1 MKIGTQNQAFFP
13 ENILE
18 KFRYI
23 KEMGFDGFEIDGKL
37 LVNNIEEV
45 KAAIKETGLPVT
57 TACGGYDGWIGDF
70 IEERR
75 LNGLKQIERILEAL
89 AEVGG
94 KGIVVPAAWGMF
106 TFRLPPMTSPRSL
119 NGDRKM
125 VSDSLRV
132 LEQVAAR
139 TGTVVYL
146 EPLNRY
152 QDHMINTLADARRY
166 IVEND
171 LKHVQIIGDFYH
183 MNIEEDNLA
192 QALHDNR
199 DLLGHVHIADNHRY
213 QPGSGTLDFH
223 ALFEQLRA
231 DNYQGYVVYEG
242 RIRAEDPAQAYRDSL
257 AGCVPAKRI
266 SVKSALTSAPLRVAI
281 IGAGQV
287 ADKVHASYYCTRN
300 DLELVA
306 VCDSR
311 LSQAQALAEKYGNA
325 SVWDDPQAM
334 LLAVKP
340 DVVSVCS
347 PNRFHYEH
355 TLMALEAGCHVM
367 CEKPPAMTPEQA
379 REMCDTARKLG
390 KVLAYDFHHRFAL
403 DTQQLREQVTNGVL
417 GEIYVTTARALRR
430 CGVPGWGVFT
440 NKELQGGGPLID
452 IGIHMLDAA
461 MYVLG
466 FPAVKSV
473 NAHSFQ
479 KIGTQK
485 SCGQFGEWDPATYSV
500 EDSLFGTIEFHNG
513 GILWLETSFAL
524 NIRQQSIMNVSFCG
538 DKAGATLFPAHIYTD
553 NNGELMTLMQREMAD
568 DNRHL
573 RSMEAFIN
581 HVQGKPVM
589 IADAEQGYIIQ
600 QLVAALYQSAET
612 GTRVEL

>member
-1 MKIGTQNQAFFP
+1 MKSA
-13 ENILE
+13 
-18 KFRYI
+18 
-23 KEMGFDGFEIDGKL
+23 
-37 LVNNIEEV
+37 
-45 KAAIKETGLPVT
+45 
-57 TACGGYDGWIGDF
+57 
-70 IEERR
+70 
-75 LNGLKQIERILEAL
+75 
-89 AEVGG
+89 
-94 KGIVVPAAWGMF
+94 
-106 TFRLPPMTSPRSL
+106 MTSS
-119 NGDRKM
+119 
-125 VSDSLRV
+125 
-132 LEQVAAR
+132 
-139 TGTVVYL
+139 
-146 EPLNRY
+146 
-152 QDHMINTLADARRY
+152 
-166 IVEND
+166 
-171 LKHVQIIGDFYH
+171 
-183 MNIEEDNLA
+183 
-192 QALHDNR
+192 
-199 DLLGHVHIADNHRY
+199 
-213 QPGSGTLDFH
+213 
-223 ALFEQLRA
+223 
-231 DNYQGYVVYEG
+231 
-242 RIRAEDPAQAYRDSL
+242 
-257 AGCVPAKRI
+257 
-266 SVKSALTSAPLRVAI
+266 PLRVAI

-367 CEKPPAMTPEQA
+367 CEKPPAMTAEQA
-379 REMCDTARKLG
+379 REMCDTARKQG

-473 NAHSFQ
+473 TAHSFQKIGTQKSCGQFGEWDPATYSVEDTQQLREQVTNGVLGEIYVTTARALRRCGVPGWGVFTNKELQGGGPLIDIGIHMLDAAMYVLGFPAVKSVTAHSFQ

-524 NIRQQSIMNVSFCG
+524 NIREQSIMNVSFCG

>member
-37 LVNNIEEV
+37 LVNNLEEV

-119 NGDRKM
+119 DGDRKM

-183 MNIEEDNLA
+183 MNIEEDNL
-192 QALHDNR
+192 
-199 DLLGHVHIADNHRY
+199 
-213 QPGSGTLDFH
+213 
-223 ALFEQLRA
+223 
-231 DNYQGYVVYEG
+231 
-242 RIRAEDPAQAYRDSL
+242 
-257 AGCVPAKRI
+257 
-266 SVKSALTSAPLRVAI
+266 
-281 IGAGQV
+281 
-287 ADKVHASYYCTRN
+287 
-300 DLELVA
+300 
-306 VCDSR
+306 
-311 LSQAQALAEKYGNA
+311 AQALAEKYGNA

-403 DTQQLREQVTNGVL
+403 DTQQLRDQVTNGVL

-524 NIRQQSIMNVSFCG
+524 NIREQSIMNVSFCG

-553 NNGELMTLMQREMAD
+553 NNGELMTLMQRELAD

>member
-13 ENILE
+13 GNILE

-119 NGDRKM
+119 DGDRKM

-171 LKHVQIIGDFYH
+171 LKHV
-183 MNIEEDNLA
+183 
-192 QALHDNR
+192 
-199 DLLGHVHIADNHRY
+199 HIADNHRY

-242 RIRAEDPAQAYRDSL
+242 RIRAEAPAQAYRDSL
-257 AGCVPAKRI
+257 AW
-266 SVKSALTSAPLRVAI
+266 LRT
-281 IGAGQV
+281 
-287 ADKVHASYYCTRN
+287 C
-300 DLELVA
+300 
-306 VCDSR
+306 
-311 LSQAQALAEKYGNA
+311 
-325 SVWDDPQAM
+325 
-334 LLAVKP
+334 
-340 DVVSVCS
+340 
-347 PNRFHYEH
+347 
-355 TLMALEAGCHVM
+355 
-367 CEKPPAMTPEQA
+367 
-379 REMCDTARKLG
+379 
-390 KVLAYDFHHRFAL
+390 
-403 DTQQLREQVTNGVL
+403 
-417 GEIYVTTARALRR
+417 
-430 CGVPGWGVFT
+430 
-440 NKELQGGGPLID
+440 
-452 IGIHMLDAA
+452 
-461 MYVLG
+461 
-466 FPAVKSV
+466 
-473 NAHSFQ
+473 
-479 KIGTQK
+479 
-485 SCGQFGEWDPATYSV
+485 
-500 EDSLFGTIEFHNG
+500 
-513 GILWLETSFAL
+513 
-524 NIRQQSIMNVSFCG
+524 
-538 DKAGATLFPAHIYTD
+538 
-553 NNGELMTLMQREMAD
+553 
-568 DNRHL
+568 
-573 RSMEAFIN
+573 
-581 HVQGKPVM
+581 
-589 IADAEQGYIIQ
+589 
-600 QLVAALYQSAET
+600 
-612 GTRVEL
+612 

>member
-13 ENILE
+13 ENILD

-119 NGDRKM
+119 DGDRKM

-231 DNYQGYVVYEG
+231 DNYQGYVVY
-242 RIRAEDPAQAYRDSL
+242 D
-257 AGCVPAKRI
+257 
-266 SVKSALTSAPLRVAI
+266 
-281 IGAGQV
+281 
-287 ADKVHASYYCTRN
+287 
-300 DLELVA
+300 
-306 VCDSR
+306 
-311 LSQAQALAEKYGNA
+311 GNA

-334 LLAVKP
+334 LLAVNP

-379 REMCDTARKLG
+379 RVMRDTARRQG

-403 DTQQLREQVTNGVL
+403 DTQQLREQVTNGIL

-473 NAHSFQ
+473 TAHSFQ

-524 NIRQQSIMNVSFCG
+524 NIREQSIMNVSFCG

-553 NNGELMTLMQREMAD
+553 NNGELMTLMQRETAD